1 MTDQFPDATKMVPA
15 PPSRAALAAVL
26 IQAADGEP
34 LLANRP
40 VDPIDWCT
48 QRVDLQNGWSLWVWW
63 DPDAVMAF
71 LGYAVAPNGT
81 IWSYGC
87 DRWPDWNAG
96 PAAVVLDPLTH
107 LISPEQRERLR
118 QRLLTCRCWPEPD
131 PLPAPPRRSPEEI
144 ERLLTFDPEE
154 MAS

>member
-1 MTDQFPDATKMVPA
+1 MSDPIAPPA
-15 PPSRAALAAVL
+15 RPSRAVLAAVL
-26 IQAADGEP
+26 ARAAKGEP
-34 LLANRP
+34 LLADRLP
-40 VDPIDWCT
+40 LEDDWIT
-48 QRVDLQNGWSLWVWW
+48 QRVDLASGWSLWVWW
-63 DPDAVMAF
+63 DPGAVMAF
-71 LGYAVAPNGT
+71 LGAATDPDGDHWT
-81 IWSYGC
+81 YGC

-107 LISPEQRERLR
+107 LITPEQRERLR

-131 PLPAPPRRSPEEI
+131 PLPAPPPRSAEEV

>member
-1 MTDQFPDATKMVPA
+1 MTDPIQPPA

-26 IQAADGEP
+26 VQAADGAP

-40 VDPIDWCT
+40 VPACDWAT
-48 QRVDLQNGWSLWVWW
+48 QRVDLANGWSLWVWW
-63 DPDAVMAF
+63 EPDLRMGRLDAARTPD
-71 LGYAVAPNGT
+71 GGSWT
-81 IWSYGC
+81 YGC

-96 PAAVVLDPLTH
+96 PAAVTLDPLQH
-107 LISPEQRERLR
+107 LITPEQRERLR
-118 QRLLTCRCWPEPD
+118 QRLLTCNCWPEPE

-144 ERLLTFDPEE
+144 ERLLTFDVEE

>member
-1 MTDQFPDATKMVPA
+1 MTDPTHPPA

-26 IQAADGEP
+26 VQAAESAP
-34 LLANRP
+34 LLADRP
-40 VDPIDWCT
+40 VDPLEWCA
-48 QRVDLQNGWSLWVWW
+48 QLIDLQNGWRLCVCW
-63 DPDAVMAF
+63 DPGAVMAF
-71 LGYAVAPNGT
+71 LGEAWAPDFAHWT
-81 IWSYGC
+81 YGC

-107 LISPEQRERLR
+107 LITPEQRERLR

-131 PLPAPPRRSPEEI
+131 PLPLPPQRSPEEI

-154 MAS
+154 LAS